1 MSTIKLKNLSYS
13 PRTARQKV
21 HVLDEGVDEHEA
33 MQEQA
38 RKSLK
43 GLEESDLKQETS
55 KIEAF
60 NPSKFGF

>member
-21 HVLDEGVDEHEA
+21 HVLDEGVDEYEA

-38 RKSLK
+38 GGNSVK

-55 KIEAF
+55 
-60 NPSKFGF
+60 